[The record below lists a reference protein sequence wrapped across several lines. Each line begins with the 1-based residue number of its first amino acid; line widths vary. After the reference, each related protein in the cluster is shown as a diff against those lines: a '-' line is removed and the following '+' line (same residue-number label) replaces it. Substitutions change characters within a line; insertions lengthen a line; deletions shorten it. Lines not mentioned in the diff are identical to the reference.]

1 MNHTILPA
9 DIYTV
14 LSKSVVSNLDRRII
28 TLLYQPIIGY
38 TAVSLYFTLL
48 DDLDKL
54 VASEVYTH
62 HHLMSM
68 MQLKLDSIV
77 KAREK
82 LEAIG
87 LIKTYL
93 KKDSVNNYVY
103 LVYAPLS
110 AQEFLTHPV
119 LSIVLYNNLG
129 KTEYDNVV
137 KYFKIPRI
145 NLKEYEDITIPFS
158 SCFTSVSGSSYIMEN
173 DTVLGRNTNALQIES
188 QIDINLLIES
198 IPKNMVND
206 KCFSKEVIELLQNL
220 AFIYRLEVEEL
231 SAIIRNN
238 LNDKGMID
246 KLELRKA
253 CRNYYQFENN
263 DRLPTVIYKTQPEY
277 LRNPKG
283 DTSKRARLIYTFE
296 TTSPYDFLASKYKTG
311 EPSTRDMRLIE
322 ELMIDFHL
330 NPGVVN
336 VLLAY
341 VLHINNKK
349 LNKSYIE
356 TIAGQWQRLEIETV
370 EEALSLT
377 EKEYKK
383 KRKDQ
388 PVKRTKE
395 CQQTSKETLPIWFD
409 KEISEELGTVDEQ
422 KEMEKLLKEM
432 C

>member
-1 MNHTILPA
+1 MTNTILPA
-9 DIYTV
+9 DTYTV
-14 LSKSVVSNLDRRII
+14 LSKSIVTNLDRRII

-48 DDLDKL
+48 DDLDKM
-54 VASEVYTH
+54 AISDAFTH
-62 HHLMSM
+62 HHLMMM

-93 KKDSVNNYVY
+93 KKDNVNNYVY
-103 LVYAPLS
+103 LIYAPLS
-110 AQEFLTHPV
+110 ANEFLTHPV
-119 LSIVLYNNLG
+119 LGIILYNNLG
-129 KTEYDNVV
+129 KNEYDNVV
-137 KYFKIPRI
+137 KSFKIPRVS
-145 NLKEYEDITIPFS
+145 LKDYTDITTPFS
-158 SCFTSVSGSSYIMEN
+158 SCFTSVPGSSYIIEN
-173 DTVLGRNTNALQIES
+173 FDVLGRNSNALQIES
-188 QIDINLLIES
+188 KIDINLLIES
-198 IPKNMVND
+198 IPKNMVNE

-220 AFIYRLEVEEL
+220 AFIYKLDVEEL
-231 SAIIRNN
+231 SAIVRNN
-238 LNDKGMID
+238 LNDRGMID

-283 DTSKRARLIYTFE
+283 DVSKRAKLIYSFE
-296 TTSPYDFLASKYKTG
+296 TTSPYDFLASKCKSG
-311 EPSTRDMRLIE
+311 EPSSRDMRLIE

-349 LNKSYIE
+349 LNKSYVE

-370 EEALSLT
+370 EEALTLT

-383 KRKDQ
+383 KRKEQ
-388 PVKRTKE
+388 PVKKNSDIVKSTR
-395 CQQTSKETLPIWFD
+395 ETLPVWFD
-409 KEISEELGTVDEQ
+409 KEITEEMSTDDEQ
-422 KEMEKLLKEM
+422 QEMEKLLREM

>member
-1 MNHTILPA
+1 MNNTILPA
-9 DIYTV
+9 DTYTV
-14 LSKSVVSNLDRRII
+14 LSKSIVSNLDRKII

-48 DDLDKL
+48 DDLEKT
-54 VASEVYTH
+54 VVSESYTH
-62 HHLMSM
+62 HHLMTM
-68 MQLKLDSIV
+68 MQLKLDTIV
-77 KAREK
+77 QAREK

-87 LIKTYL
+87 LLKTFL
-93 KKDSVNNYVY
+93 KKDHVNNYVY
-103 LVYAPLS
+103 LVYAPLE

-129 KTEYDNVV
+129 KVEYDNVV
-137 KYFKIPRI
+137 KYFKVPRI
-145 NLKEYEDITIPFS
+145 SLKDYEDITTPFS
-158 SCFTSVSGSSYIMEN
+158 SCFTSVTGSSYIMEN
-173 DTVLGRNTNALQIES
+173 DAVLGRNTNTLQIES

-198 IPKNMVND
+198 IPKNMVSD
-206 KCFSKEVIELLQNL
+206 KCFTKEVIELLQNL

-231 SAIIRNN
+231 SAIVRNN
-238 LNDKGMID
+238 LNDRGMID
-246 KLELRKA
+246 KIELRKA

-296 TTSPYDFLASKYKTG
+296 TTSPYDFLASKCKSG
-311 EPSTRDMRLIE
+311 EPSSRDMRLIE

-336 VLLAY
+336 VLLSY
-341 VLHINNKK
+341 VLHINNQK
-349 LNKSYIE
+349 LNKSYVE

-370 EEALSLT
+370 EEALLLT

-383 KRKDQ
+383 RKREQ
-388 PVKRTKE
+388 PVKKIKE
-395 CQQTSKETLPIWFD
+395 YNVTSKETLPVWFNQ
-409 KEISEELGTVDEQ
+409 EITEEEGSYDEQ
-422 KEMEKLLKEM
+422 QEMEKLLKEM
-432 C
+432 T